1 MLMKANIIFLFR
13 RLVVSIV
20 DFIKIVLKGEFLFP
34 YISGKKGGLSD
45 LPKVSQLVIRKAE
58 IQIQVKLH
66 TSHSLYYILLRMWLN
81 DYWKQIVV

>member
-13 RLVVSIV
+13 LLVVSIV

-34 YISGKKGGLSD
+34 YFSGKKGGLSD

-66 TSHSLYYILLRMWLN
+66 TSQSLYYILLRMWLN
-81 DYWKQIVV
+81 DY